1 MNSTPRD
8 FARLGTE
15 LAKFAVV
22 GIAATLTH
30 ALVYLGVLAL
40 AVSGPQLANLA
51 GFLVAVVVS
60 YLGQRRWTF
69 AANRVGNEQAAKI
82 RFAISS
88 LLSLAMNAFW
98 VFVTVH
104 GLSLPPE
111 YSVIGI
117 LFLTPAAIFVV
128 LKFWVFA

>member
-15 LAKFAVV
+15 LVRFAVV

-30 ALVYLGVLAL
+30 ALVYLGFLAL
-40 AVSGPQLANLA
+40 AGSDPQFANLW

-60 YLGQRRWTF
+60 YVGQRRWTF
-69 AANRVGNEQAAKI
+69 AGNSVGNEHVAKL
-82 RFAISS
+82 RFAVSS

-98 VFVTVH
+98 VFVTVNW
-104 GLSLPPE
+104 LALPPE
-111 YSVIGI
+111 YSVVGI

-128 LKFWVFA
+128 LKYWVFA